1 MGSGSSCIVFP
12 LLFCCNFSN
21 LLSKIQVL
29 VKLSHK
35 PLILSLPTTLVTVK
49 MLSIGFLLHFGNFSV
64 VLKRRN
70 IFFQWIGL
78 NLHSFSLFILL
89 IFVVFCLLHLVQLRL
104 FCIHFFSN
112 IGCQYTHLFLSTVAK
127 LPYSITK
134 KRKRAKGAVLKYK
147 TIL

>member
-12 LLFCCNFSN
+12 PLFCCNFSN

-89 IFVVFCLLHLVQLRL
+89 IFVVFILCSSDYFVYTFSVTLV
-104 FCIHFFSN
+104 
-112 IGCQYTHLFLSTVAK
+112 LSTLICFYPL
-127 LPYSITK
+127 LPNYRIPLQ
-134 KRKRAKGAVLKYK
+134 RKGSEQKVLS
-147 TIL
+147 